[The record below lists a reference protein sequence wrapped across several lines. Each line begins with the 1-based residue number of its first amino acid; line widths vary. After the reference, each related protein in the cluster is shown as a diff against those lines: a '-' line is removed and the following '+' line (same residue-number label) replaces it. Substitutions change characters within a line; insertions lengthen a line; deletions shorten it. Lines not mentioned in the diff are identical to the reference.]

1 MDTTALMKPDEAQNL
16 AQVFHKSGLFSDIGG
31 VSPDVAQAQAIVKI
45 IAGNEMGLEPF
56 YSMQNLSVIKGH
68 VFISAQA
75 RGRLLKQSGKYRYSV
90 VVSNDTVCTLR
101 FMEKVDGG
109 WEDLGEVSYTM
120 QEAQKAGLVR
130 EGGGY
135 YKNPSDMLWA
145 RALSRG
151 SRRFAPELFGGI
163 YAIEEADVVVENDG
177 IPENIQELPAKPKEE
192 KLPAKK
198 APKKAEKA
206 GKTDTP
212 AQPHT
217 EGGKEAVSDEIEGQ
231 VDPVSD
237 DATPEVPGKT
247 YSTEV
252 GSVTKEQLDD
262 IAVLMTNKVDLKAM
276 AAPHREANPDLW
288 PVSSKM
294 SNMSEYMAAVLI
306 HQSAG
311 GDPADIKAA

>member
-16 AQVFHKSGLFSDIGG
+16 ALVFHKSGLFADIAGQTE
-31 VSPDVAQAQAIVKI
+31 DVAEAQAIVKI

-75 RGRLLKQSGKYRYSV
+75 RGRLLKQSGKYRYGV
-90 VVSNDTVCTLR
+90 TVSNDTICTLS
-101 FMEKVDGG
+101 FKEKVDGA
-109 WEDLGEVSYTM
+109 WEDLGEVSYTIE
-120 QEAQKAGLVR
+120 EAKRAGLVR

-135 YKNPSDMLWA
+135 YKNPGDMLFA

-163 YAIEEADVVVENDG
+163 YAIEEADIVVGEPD
-177 IPENIQELPAKPKEE
+177 IPEDIKALPAEE
-192 KLPAKK
+192 KQPPKK
-198 APKKAEKA
+198 APKKAEKK
-206 GKTDTP
+206 GETNTP

-252 GSVTKEQLDD
+252 KSVTKEQLDD
-262 IAVLMTNKVDLKAM
+262 IGVLMANKVDLKAM
-276 AAPHREANPDLW
+276 AAPHREEHPELW
-288 PVSSKM
+288 PQSSKA
-294 SNMSEYMAAVLI
+294 SDMSEYMAAVLI

-311 GDPADIKAA
+311 GDPADIRAA